1 MSQSR
6 TLTFAEYAAG
16 LFEENAFNFYGV
28 KYLFKTKGLY
38 WWNALCESTNFLDKE
53 TVASA
58 ELGAQ
63 LCSSRQKKKKK
74 ESAVKHKDAP
84 GKK

>member
-38 WWNALCESTNFLDKE
+38 W
-53 TVASA
+53 
-58 ELGAQ
+58 
-63 LCSSRQKKKKK
+63 
-74 ESAVKHKDAP
+74 
-84 GKK
+84 

>member
-6 TLTFAEYAAG
+6 TLTFAEYDAG

-38 WWNALCESTNFLDKE
+38 W
-53 TVASA
+53 
-58 ELGAQ
+58 
-63 LCSSRQKKKKK
+63 
-74 ESAVKHKDAP
+74 
-84 GKK
+84 